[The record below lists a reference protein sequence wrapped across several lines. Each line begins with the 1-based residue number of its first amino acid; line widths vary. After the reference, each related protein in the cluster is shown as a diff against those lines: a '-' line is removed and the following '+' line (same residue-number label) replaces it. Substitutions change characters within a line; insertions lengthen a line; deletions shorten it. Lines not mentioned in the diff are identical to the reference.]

1 MLTLMDIISCSG
13 HVAEG
18 SLNFTSLEPT
28 TLEPARGTNVSG
40 SEALELHDNNSA
52 QFANLDDDASDDEV
66 RILQQSEPRCV
77 AAMGSNRPRP
87 AATRSGKEPA
97 ATSSGK
103 EPAVSR
109 SRKELNATNGGVKV
123 GKRQNQ
129 ENITGMLKNYMEM
142 KAKQIEEEAAEKA
155 KTVAEEADYSIKNCI
170 SIVNSI
176 EELSSE
182 KKAEAFDVFKDAQNR
197 QIFMTA
203 EPVARLIWLRNKM
216 VWLLT
221 YIGSVLV
228 ISNDICS

>member
-1 MLTLMDIISCSG
+1 MLTLMDTISCSG

-109 SRKELNATNGGVKV
+109 SRKELNATNEGTKD

-129 ENITGMLKNYMEM
+129 DNIAGMLKN
-142 KAKQIEEEAAEKA
+142 
-155 KTVAEEADYSIKNCI
+155 
-170 SIVNSI
+170 IVVS
-176 EELSSE
+176 
-182 KKAEAFDVFKDAQNR
+182 R
-197 QIFMTA
+197 
-203 EPVARLIWLRNKM
+203 
-216 VWLLT
+216 
-221 YIGSVLV
+221 
-228 ISNDICS
+228 SNIA

>member
-1 MLTLMDIISCSG
+1 MLTLMDIIYCSG
-13 HVAEG
+13 HVAGG

-66 RILQQSEPRCV
+66 RILQQFEPRCV

-123 GKRQNQ
+123 GKN
-129 ENITGMLKNYMEM
+129 K
-142 KAKQIEEEAAEKA
+142 
-155 KTVAEEADYSIKNCI
+155 IKKI
-170 SIVNSI
+170 S
-176 EELSSE
+176 L
-182 KKAEAFDVFKDAQNR
+182 A
-197 QIFMTA
+197 
-203 EPVARLIWLRNKM
+203 
-216 VWLLT
+216 
-221 YIGSVLV
+221 
-228 ISNDICS
+228 C